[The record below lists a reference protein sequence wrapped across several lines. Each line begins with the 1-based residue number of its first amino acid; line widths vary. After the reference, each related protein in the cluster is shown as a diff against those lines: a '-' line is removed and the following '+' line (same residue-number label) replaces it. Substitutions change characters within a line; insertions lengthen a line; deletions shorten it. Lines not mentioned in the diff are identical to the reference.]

1 MEEDDRRPVL
11 AAREVAAH
19 LAQAGRDEG
28 GHYTAIVAFNVW
40 EQILCKYSIVFVS
53 SVYLISLFRHG
64 TGTSLLAGLTLDT
77 MVFVLF

>member
-1 MEEDDRRPVL
+1 MEEYDRRPVL

-28 GHYTAIVAFNVW
+28 GHYTAIMASTFGNKY
-40 EQILCKYSIVFVS
+40 CKSSIVFVS

>member
-1 MEEDDRRPVL
+1 MEEDDRRPVF

-28 GHYTAIVAFNVW
+28 GNNTAILASMFGNKYCV
-40 EQILCKYSIVFVS
+40 ILNCFRF
-53 SVYLISLFRHG
+53 YLISLFRHG